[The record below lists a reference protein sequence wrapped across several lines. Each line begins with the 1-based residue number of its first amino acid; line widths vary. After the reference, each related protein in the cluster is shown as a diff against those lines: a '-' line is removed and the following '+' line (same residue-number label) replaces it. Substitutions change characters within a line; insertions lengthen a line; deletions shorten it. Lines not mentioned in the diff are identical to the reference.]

1 MVKLK
6 TQFIFLYIVV
16 EEGSNV
22 KNSFNLTKC
31 IFKKGV
37 EVENTVIDKFS
48 TIKNDVINFEN
59 QPVYIFQG
67 KKVKLK

>member
-6 TQFIFLYIVV
+6 THFIFLYVVV

-22 KNSFNLTKC
+22 KNSFILTKC

-48 TIKNDVINFEN
+48 TIKNDVKNLKINLF
-59 QPVYIFQG
+59 IFF
-67 KKVKLK
+67 KERKLN